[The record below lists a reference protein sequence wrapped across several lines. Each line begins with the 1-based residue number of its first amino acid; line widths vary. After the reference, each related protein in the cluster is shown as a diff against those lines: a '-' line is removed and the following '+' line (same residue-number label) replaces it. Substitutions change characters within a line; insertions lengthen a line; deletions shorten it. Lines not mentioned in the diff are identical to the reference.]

1 MTERGLSFVEGCYL
15 DNKGRDRC
23 ETTNKVAYAS
33 EQEAKAAARARRF
46 YIKTDLSPY
55 LDESCQHYHL
65 TSNATD

>member
-46 YIKTDLSPY
+46 YIQSDLRPY
-55 LDESCQHYHL
+55 LDESCQDYHL
-65 TSNATD
+65 T